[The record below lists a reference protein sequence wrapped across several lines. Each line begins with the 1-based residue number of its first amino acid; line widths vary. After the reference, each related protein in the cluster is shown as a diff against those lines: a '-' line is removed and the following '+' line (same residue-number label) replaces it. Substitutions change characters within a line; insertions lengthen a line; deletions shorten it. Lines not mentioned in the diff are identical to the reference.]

1 MGLNGGEGLG
11 LKNCDLHRNT
21 PEGWLSQENLMIQ
34 VITIKAFIFVPENIF
49 ALHTICHAGRDLEK
63 KKMDVVMSPW
73 EKGVRSYPDTA
84 WGAPQHKAAT
94 DHIAS
99 AHTPPRG
106 ARAPPVRRPAPLTA
120 EAGGV
125 SGQSP
130 VPTKWLQVWA
140 VWGKRSQVSSRFERA

>member
-63 KKMDVVMSPW
+63 KKMDTLSHT
-73 EKGVRSYPDTA
+73 EHEVRMP
-84 WGAPQHKAAT
+84 HL
-94 DHIAS
+94 AS
-99 AHTPPRG
+99 RC
-106 ARAPPVRRPAPLTA
+106 RVIFK
-120 EAGGV
+120 E
-125 SGQSP
+125 
-130 VPTKWLQVWA
+130 
-140 VWGKRSQVSSRFERA
+140 